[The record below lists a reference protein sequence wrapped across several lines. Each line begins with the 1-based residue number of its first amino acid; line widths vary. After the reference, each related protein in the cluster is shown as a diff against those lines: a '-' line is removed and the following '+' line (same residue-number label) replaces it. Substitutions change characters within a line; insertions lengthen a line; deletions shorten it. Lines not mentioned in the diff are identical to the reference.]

1 MSDPFNI
8 FSSFEIDM
16 NTFKK
21 IFFSFLLHLPFQM
34 KKSVK
39 NTKIM

>member
-21 IFFSFLLHLPFQM
+21 KIFLVFATPVFSNEEIG
-34 KKSVK
+34 KEY
-39 NTKIM
+39 